1 MGSSSIW
8 STWKQKHELIVP
20 VGKSDTTAN
29 LLLLRKFFFASRNS
43 IRVATVFEGGAEGK
57 VGHVACTCERIRSM
71 ADETSK
77 HNPMT
82 LVLLLTGSGF
92 DATIVMSI
100 VVVMIMNIN

>member
-1 MGSSSIW
+1 MRLS
-8 STWKQKHELIVP
+8 WKQEHELIDP
-20 VGKSDTTAN
+20 LGSQIPLQDAWL

-43 IRVATVFEGGAEGK
+43 IRLATVFEGGAEGK

-82 LVLLLTGSGF
+82 LVLL
-92 DATIVMSI
+92 
-100 VVVMIMNIN
+100 N